1 MHIYI
6 KLIKSVILMTMNKK
20 TFGISFLIIGIL
32 LLILGVFAVNLSAVE
47 LDLVY
52 IVGFLAPGAL
62 ILVAGIILLALYL
75 HSAT

>member
-6 KLIKSVILMTMNKK
+6 KLIKSVILMAMNKK
-20 TFGISFLIIGIL
+20 TFGISFLIVGIL
-32 LLILGVFAVNLSAVE
+32 LLILGVFAINSSAVE

-52 IVGFLAPGAL
+52 IVGFLAPGAI
-62 ILVAGIILLALYL
+62 ILVVGIILLALYL

>member
-6 KLIKSVILMTMNKK
+6 KLIKSVILMAMNKK
-20 TFGISFLIIGIL
+20 IIGISFLIVGIL
-32 LLILGVFAVNLSAVE
+32 LLIVGIFVVNSSAVA

-52 IVGFLAPGAL
+52 VVGFLAPGAFF
-62 ILVAGIILLALYL
+62 LVVGIILLALYL

>member
-1 MHIYI
+1 MA
-6 KLIKSVILMTMNKK
+6 MNKK
-20 TFGISFLIIGIL
+20 TFGISFLIVGIL
-32 LLILGVFAVNLSAVE
+32 LLILGVFAVNLSPVE

>member
-6 KLIKSVILMTMNKK
+6 KLIKSVILMAMNKK
-20 TFGISFLIIGIL
+20 ILGISFLIVGIL
-32 LLILGVFAVNLSAVE
+32 LLIVGIFVVNSSSVA

-52 IVGFLAPGAL
+52 IVAILAPGAL
-62 ILVAGIILLALYL
+62 FLVVGIILLALFL

>member
-1 MHIYI
+1 MA
-6 KLIKSVILMTMNKK
+6 MNKK
-20 TFGISFLIIGIL
+20 TFGISFLIVGIL
-32 LLILGVFAVNLSAVE
+32 LLILGVFAVNLSPVE

-62 ILVAGIILLALYL
+62 ILVVGIILLALYL